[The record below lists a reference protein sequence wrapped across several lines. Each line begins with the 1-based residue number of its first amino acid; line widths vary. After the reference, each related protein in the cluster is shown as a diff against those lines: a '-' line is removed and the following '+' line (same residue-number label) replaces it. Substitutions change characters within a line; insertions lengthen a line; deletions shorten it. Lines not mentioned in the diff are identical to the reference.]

1 MVKIVAISG
10 SLRKASVNTAVLR
23 AAVALAP
30 ADMKIGLFEGLAGI
44 PPFNPDIDID
54 GAAPD
59 AVSALREAV
68 DAADGIII
76 ASPEYASGVS
86 GVLKNA
92 LDWLV
97 SCNLAFY
104 GKPVALLNTSPRTSV
119 AYNSLKQTIRTMAGN
134 VVEEASLLIPLP
146 SMSITLDQIMAHQI
160 LCAKIS
166 ACTQAFRD
174 TLVSL
179 RPELAHGGDG
189 ANGEGAAGLQ
199 GMPAAS

>member
-23 AAVALAP
+23 AASALAP
-30 ADMKIGLFEGLAGI
+30 ADMKISLFGDLAGI
-44 PPFNPDIDID
+44 PAFNPDIDID
-54 GAAPD
+54 GAAPETV
-59 AVSALREAV
+59 AVFREAV
-68 DAADGIII
+68 DTADGVII

-119 AYNSLKQTIRTMAGN
+119 AYNALKQTIRTMAGN
-134 VVEEASLLIPLP
+134 VIEEASVLIPLP
-146 SMSITLDQIMAHQI
+146 SMSITFDQIMAHQ
-160 LCAKIS
+160 LLSAKIRS
-166 ACTQAFRD
+166 CAQAFRD
-174 TLVSL
+174 ALVAMHPGL
-179 RPELAHGGDG
+179 ARPGDAGDG
-189 ANGEGAAGLQ
+189 EHGAV

>member
-10 SLRKASVNTAVLR
+10 SLRKASVNTAVLK
-23 AAVALAP
+23 AASALAP
-30 ADMKIGLFEGLAGI
+30 ADVRIHLFGGLGRI

-54 GAAPD
+54 GAAPES
-59 AVSALREAV
+59 VSTFREAV
-68 DAADGIII
+68 DMAHGVII

-119 AYNSLKQTIRTMAGN
+119 AYNALKQTIRTMAGN
-134 VVEEASLLIPLP
+134 VIEEASVLIPLP
-146 SMSITLDQIMAHQI
+146 SMSITYDQIMAHQL
-160 LCAKIS
+160 LCAKIRS
-166 ACTQAFRD
+166 CTQAFRD
-174 TLVSL
+174 ALVAMH
-179 RPELAHGGDG
+179 PELAHAADAGDG
-189 ANGEGAAGLQ
+189 ERGAV

>member
-23 AAVALAP
+23 AASALAP
-30 ADMKIGLFEGLAGI
+30 ADMEIRLFSALDGI

-54 GAAPD
+54 GAAPESV
-59 AVSALREAV
+59 AAFREAV
-68 DAADGIII
+68 DMAHGVII

-119 AYNSLKQTIRTMAGN
+119 AYNALKQTITTMAGN
-134 VVEEASLLIPLP
+134 VIEEASVLIPLP
-146 SMSITLDQIMAHQI
+146 SMSITYDQIMAHQL
-160 LCAKIS
+160 LCSKIRS
-166 ACTQAFRD
+166 CTQTFRD
-174 TLVSL
+174 AL
-179 RPELAHGGDG
+179 LAMQHV
-189 ANGEGAAGLQ
+189 
-199 GMPAAS
+199 PAAS